1 MKPRLKEF
9 YRNQMQAAN
18 QVIRIQ
24 TDLVRLEIPDPDGTV
39 YYFMHQLTGQHT
51 VEELAQLCNLSEE
64 DVKRGVAMLHNHKLL
79 DSDATDTYG
88 LTPRELQRYRNNFT
102 FYSVHESMHENR
114 YLFQE
119 RLKHSSVAILGLGG
133 GGLLAVWLAAMGVG
147 KIVGVDHD
155 RVELNNLNRQ
165 ILFTEDD
172 IGKRK
177 TDVIRERLQAMN
189 RDIDVQ
195 VVNRQIDS
203 AHSVKDIIKDA
214 DVVVCVIDTPPVQ
227 ASRYVNAA
235 CLHYRKPVF
244 HAGLRHGSGFMYR
257 VVPFETGCTD
267 CLCMQSIRRNS
278 KVFDTIK
285 SIASGELDSRSFMNP
300 SFAPNV
306 SLLTSVLASE
316 IAKYLTN
323 YSPVFP
329 LPYTKINLQD
339 MRFTHEEISRIED
352 CPSCGRNRDIGAEPI
367 PLDALVKLGSEKMA
381 AI

>member
-1 MKPRLKEF
+1 MKPKLKDF
-9 YRNQMQAAN
+9 YRDNMQAVN

-24 TDLVRLEIPDPDGTV
+24 TDLVRLEIPDPNGII
-39 YYFMHQLTGQHT
+39 YGFMNQLTGLYT
-51 VEELAQLCNLSEE
+51 IEELAELCNLTEE
-64 DVKRGVAMLHNHKLL
+64 DVKRGVSMLHNHKLL
-79 DSDATDTYG
+79 ESDATDTYG
-88 LTPRELQRYRNNFT
+88 LTQRELQRYRNNFT
-102 FYSVHESMHENR
+102 FYSVHESMLENR

-133 GGLLAVWLAAMGVG
+133 GGLLATWLAAMGVG

-172 IGKRK
+172 IGKHK

-203 AHSVKDIIKDA
+203 AHSVKDIIKDV

-227 ASRYVNAA
+227 ASRYVNSA
-235 CLHYRKPVF
+235 CIQYRKPVF

-285 SIASGELDSRSFMNP
+285 SIANGELDSHLFLNP

-316 IAKYLTN
+316 IAKYITK
-323 YSPVFP
+323 YSPMFP

-339 MRFTHEEISRIED
+339 MRLTHEEISRIED
-352 CPSCGRNRDIGAEPI
+352 CPSCGRSRDIGAEPV
-367 PLDALVKLGSEKMA
+367 PLDALVTLGTEKMTVK
-381 AI
+381 